1 MLILAAHR
9 VLAADHPGLLTII
22 APRHPERGAGIPAA
36 GYRSRGEARRRRAS
50 GSWIRWANWGC
61 WYRLAGI
68 AFIGRSLLPP
78 GGGQNPL
85 EPARL
90 GCAIAVGPH
99 TGNFTDHVAML
110 RAAGGLTVVHDAA
123 ELGRWVDGLLR
134 DPSRRQAM
142 GEAAAAAV
150 QRHGDLPRRT
160 AAALIEL
167 LA

>member
-1 MLILAAHR
+1 MTSRPAEG
-9 VLAADHPGLLTII
+9 VWVADTLGELGL
-22 APRHPERGAGIPAA
+22 
-36 GYRSRGEARRRRAS
+36 
-50 GSWIRWANWGC
+50 

-110 RAAGGLTVVHDAA
+110 RAAGGLTVVRDAT
-123 ELGRWVDGLLR
+123 ELAALGGW
-134 DPSRRQAM
+134 
-142 GEAAAAAV
+142 AAA
-150 QRHGDLPRRT
+150 RSG
-160 AAALIEL
+160 AAAGDG
-167 LA
+167 